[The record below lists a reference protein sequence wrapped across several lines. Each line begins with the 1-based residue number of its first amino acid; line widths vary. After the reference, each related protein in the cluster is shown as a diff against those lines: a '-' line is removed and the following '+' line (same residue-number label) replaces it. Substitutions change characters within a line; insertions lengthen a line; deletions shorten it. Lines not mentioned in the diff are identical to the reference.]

1 MQTLN
6 NLNSSAVE
14 SLSLDRPSRT
24 ALVEFKNGNK
34 YTYSNVDDSAIESVL
49 LNPAQS
55 IGQWVNNNCIQ
66 DPKVDYTFGYQTA

>member
-14 SLSLDRPSRT
+14 SLQLDRPSRT

-34 YTYSNVDDSAIESVL
+34 YTYSNVNDSAIESVL

-55 IGQWVNNNCIQ
+55 IGQWVNKNCIQ